1 MKERIIFTGNLN
13 GTHHD
18 AQEDSI
24 THLFYEGIPIMD
36 MLSMGE
42 EDEKMYGCQVEIL
55 NRISAISDGSLYAID
70 LWKRCF
76 LVVSNHD
83 LFLSG
88 TSPEDVLKMGYDFF
102 QKIVCP
108 ADLQLFIDIYRIIL
122 QRLFNPECKYR
133 DIDYFAFNFRLLN
146 EGKSLM
152 VYHKM
157 LPMFIND
164 QARWIICHLSSSVKQ
179 NSGNLE
185 IHYQSGRE
193 YASYS
198 FERQQWQEKKMPK
211 LTDREKDILKLTK
224 QGKCGKEI
232 ANILCISHGTLRNIE
247 LTIYRKLD
255 VHSMIEAVI
264 YATNHRMVFI

>member
-1 MKERIIFTGNLN
+1 MKERIVFTGSSN
-13 GTHHD
+13 GMLQDT
-18 AQEDSI
+18 QEDSI
-24 THLFYEGIPIMD
+24 THLFYEGIHIMD
-36 MLSMGE
+36 TLSME
-42 EDEKMYGCQVEIL
+42 EDDEKMYGCQIEIL
-55 NRISAISDGSLYAID
+55 NRISAISDGSIYAID
-70 LWKRCF
+70 LWERCF

-88 TSPEDVLKMGYDFF
+88 TPPEDVLKMGYDFF
-102 QKIVCP
+102 RKVIFP
-108 ADLQLFIDIYRIIL
+108 DDLQLFIDIHRIIL
-122 QRLFNPECKYR
+122 QRLFNPEYEYR

-164 QARWIICHLSSSVKQ
+164 QIRWIICHLSSSVKQ

-198 FERQQWQEKKMPK
+198 FEKQQWQEKKMSK

-232 ANILCISHGTLRNIE
+232 AHILCISHGTLRNIE
-247 LTIYRKLD
+247 LAIYRKLN
-255 VHSMIEAVI
+255 VHSMIEAII
-264 YATNHRMVFI
+264 YATNHRMVFV